1 MEEKKRVSLMRKLN
15 WRPLMKTTK
24 KINLITRRPLN
35 LKTNRT
41 DKTAWRIGEGDPEK
55 CYALVCG
62 VMEMIDSVTDCLKD
76 EGVSPTRI
84 MLNLEA

>member
-1 MEEKKRVSLMRKLN
+1 M
-15 WRPLMKTTK
+15 
-24 KINLITRRPLN
+24 
-35 LKTNRT
+35 KTNRT